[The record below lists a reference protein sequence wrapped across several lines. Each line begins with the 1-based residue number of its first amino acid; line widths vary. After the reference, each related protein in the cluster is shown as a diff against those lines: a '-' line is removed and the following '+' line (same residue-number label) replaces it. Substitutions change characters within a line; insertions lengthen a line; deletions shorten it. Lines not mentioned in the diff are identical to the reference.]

1 MGGGPLGGG
10 RAWLGLLL
18 GFLLRLVVEAA
29 RLARWAGT
37 GTAGG
42 GPGRGTGK
50 PPEVLRALALVFLEA
65 AEARRGARALGRA
78 LVWYWE
84 RGVRLLWLYAPEDAL
99 QRDPDFLAEV
109 RGWAAAHAAGGR
121 GGAQVTVE
129 RAAAA
134 GGREVLGRGRWE
146 AAECPGSTD
155 PGLRVLVTSHRDGGA
170 RVLDAIAG
178 ARGDG
183 AAPSAGAD
191 SVRAL
196 ENLLRTAGGP
206 GGSAEPDLMVV
217 VGPSLTTA
225 GFSPWLTRVCEI
237 HRLESID
244 HLTEA
249 NVGTSLDQFFRTH
262 QRLGA

>member
-18 GFLLRLVVEAA
+18 GLLLRLVVEAA

-109 RGWAAAHAAGGR
+109 RGWAAAHAAVGWR
-121 GGAQVTVE
+121 
-129 RAAAA
+129 RA
-134 GGREVLGRGRWE
+134 
-146 AAECPGSTD
+146 
-155 PGLRVLVTSHRDGGA
+155 RDGKCLGHSHLA
-170 RVLDAIAG
+170 
-178 ARGDG
+178 
-183 AAPSAGAD
+183 
-191 SVRAL
+191 
-196 ENLLRTAGGP
+196 
-206 GGSAEPDLMVV
+206 
-217 VGPSLTTA
+217 
-225 GFSPWLTRVCEI
+225 
-237 HRLESID
+237 HRPC
-244 HLTEA
+244 H
-249 NVGTSLDQFFRTH
+249 
-262 QRLGA
+262 